1 MKLGI
6 LIVLILAVFIAL
18 SYLIEHKTKKT
29 STLEVDNSH
38 RQEETNKDFRAE
50 IMAETERARSTATE
64 IAADSCH
71 LEGEIQHAGPIKKAR
86 EPGFEESIFIKMK
99 SIEHSKQAMHFG
111 YSAKLN

>member
-18 SYLIEHKTKKT
+18 SYLIEHTTKKT

-50 IMAETERARSTATE
+50 IMAETDRARSTATGM
-64 IAADSCH
+64 AGDSCH
-71 LEGEIQHAGPIKKAR
+71 LEDEAHHAAPAKKAR

-111 YSAKLN
+111 YATKFN